1 MQQVRI
7 PPCQGLAVNLQSKAG
22 LCVHVRDVQRRMTK
36 RETSQLACLWIRDM
50 SRECNISPGE
60 GSSRE

>member
-7 PPCQGLAVNLQSKAG
+7 PPFQGPAVNLQSKAG

-36 RETSQLACLWIRDM
+36 RETSQLACLRIRDT
-50 SRECNISPGE
+50 STDCNISPGE
-60 GSSRE
+60 GSCRE